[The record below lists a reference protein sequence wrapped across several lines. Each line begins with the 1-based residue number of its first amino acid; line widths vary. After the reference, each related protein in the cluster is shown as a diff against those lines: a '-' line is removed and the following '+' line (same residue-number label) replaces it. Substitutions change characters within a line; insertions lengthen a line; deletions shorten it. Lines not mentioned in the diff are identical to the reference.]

1 MKENETLL
9 QFPCVYPLKVIGTN
23 TGELLAVVHAVVE
36 KHVAGT
42 NEVTY
47 STRVSSGDKYLSVTA
62 TFQAESHEQLK
73 AIYEELGRH
82 PFVLVT
88 L

>member
-9 QFPCVYPLKVIGTN
+9 QFPCMYPLKVIGTN
-23 TGELLAVVHAVVE
+23 TGELLAVVSAIME
-36 KHVAGT
+36 KHVAKT
-42 NEVTY
+42 DEVTY
-47 STRVSSGDKYLSVTA
+47 STRSSSGDKYLSVTA

-73 AIYEELGRH
+73 SIYEELGRH

>member
-23 TGELLAVVHAVVE
+23 TSELLAVVSAIIE
-36 KHVAGT
+36 KHVAT
-42 NEVTY
+42 ADEVTY

-73 AIYEELGRH
+73 VIYEELSRH

>member
-9 QFPCVYPLKVIGTN
+9 QFPCVHPLKVIGTN
-23 TGELLAVVHAVVE
+23 TSEFLAKVSAIIG
-36 KHVAGT
+36 KHVAKGCD
-42 NEVTY
+42 VTY
-47 STRVSSGDKYLSVTA
+47 STRVSSGNKYLSVTA

>member
-23 TGELLAVVHAVVE
+23 TSELLAVVSAVIG
-36 KHVAGT
+36 KHVAKGD
-42 NEVTY
+42 EVTY

-62 TFQAESHEQLK
+62 TFQAESHKQLK
-73 AIYEELGRH
+73 AIYEELSRH